1 MTTPTTPTKIT
12 APAVHTFDSTGEAY
26 DTTQTDDS
34 INDGDVLLIPSE
46 DVAGF
51 LFKAWPV
58 AITPEHGAF
67 HALDTDADV
76 TRLGKRNEKRLPL
89 WIHPKDA
96 EPYETIE
103 VFSADAGTD
112 YTASIALAWDA
123 SIKAAPNFADAQD
136 RIEQAVAAGVDF
148 TFLNNRTGAT
158 MTKPNT
164 PAAPAVETDVVK
176 PTETKETVVPATAE
190 KPAAKKSTA
199 RKPAAKKG
207 AVAKKSVAKKPAAK
221 KSTAAAK
228 PTAKKAAAKKPA
240 RKSAYAPE
248 ITEAVKLAV
257 EARGTRNGAPGPK
270 QHAAVRN
277 AVSALIEGDVTAQ
290 SLLKWLD
297 ISQNKLLQAASGS
310 MATDELRKIECFR
323 RVQSLDALQ
332 DPKLRPWVGGRNGA
346 SILAA
351 WVAQLKSAK

>member
-26 DTTQTDDS
+26 DATQTDDS

-46 DVAGF
+46 NVAGF

-67 HALDTDADV
+67 HTLDTDADV
-76 TRLGKRNEKRLPL
+76 TCLGKRNEKRLPL

-176 PTETKETVVPATAE
+176 PIETKETAVPATAE
-190 KPAAKKSTA
+190 KPAAKKSAA

-221 KSTAAAK
+221 KSTAK
-228 PTAKKAAAKKPA
+228 PAAKKSATKKPAA

>member
-67 HALDTDADV
+67 HTLDTDADV
-76 TRLGKRNEKRLPL
+76 TCLGKRNEKRLPL

-123 SIKAAPNFADAQD
+123 FIKAAPNFADAQD

-207 AVAKKSVAKKPAAK
+207 AVAKKSVAKKPA
-221 KSTAAAK
+221 
-228 PTAKKAAAKKPA
+228 AKKAAAKKPA